1 MVLFVSRAEMKR
13 KTRQINDVCIISLV
27 LTWREKKHGLHGFKI
42 AKKVIPCSKLFIV
55 SKLTSQCVD
64 NTSSYPGQLHF
75 VGKRRENVAAAR
87 DGKRKSHNSMRTA
100 LDQRQTPS
108 DTVNSSRQI
117 EELVLAELALLLE

>member
-1 MVLFVSRAEMKR
+1 M
-13 KTRQINDVCIISLV
+13 
-27 LTWREKKHGLHGFKI
+27 
-42 AKKVIPCSKLFIV
+42 
-55 SKLTSQCVD
+55 
-64 NTSSYPGQLHF
+64 
-75 VGKRRENVAAAR
+75 AAAR